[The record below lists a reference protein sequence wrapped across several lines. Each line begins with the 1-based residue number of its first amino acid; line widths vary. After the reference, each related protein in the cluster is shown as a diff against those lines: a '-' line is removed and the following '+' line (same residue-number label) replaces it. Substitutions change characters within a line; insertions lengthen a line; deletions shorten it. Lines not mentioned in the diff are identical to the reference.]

1 MAAPGTEAA
10 RSRKILEG
18 KAAIVS
24 GAASGIGRATAL
36 LLAREGADV
45 TIADRNERLG
55 AAVAQEIAGAGGRA
69 TFEKTDVSQAAD
81 CRRVVE
87 ATTRRCGGLHILA
100 TCAGIIRRYSVVEL
114 AEEDW
119 DAMMAV
125 NAKGAFLLSKFAV
138 PAMARS
144 GGGAIVHIAS
154 DWGLNG
160 GRKAA
165 GYCASKG
172 AVVLLT
178 KAMAIDHAAEGI
190 RVNCICP
197 GDIDTPMLRAES
209 RQLGQ
214 TAEEFVAEMSR
225 RPLGRV
231 GKPEEIA
238 QAVLYLVSDAS
249 SFVTGIAHLV
259 DGGAN
264 AGSM

>member
-1 MAAPGTEAA
+1 MTTIPAPTT
-10 RSRKILEG
+10 RRILEG
-18 KAAIVS
+18 KTAIVS
-24 GAASGIGRATAL
+24 GGASGIGRAVAM
-36 LLAREGADV
+36 LLALEGADV
-45 TIADRNERLG
+45 TIADLNAE
-55 AAVAQEIAGAGGRA
+55 AGAGVVREITAASGKA
-69 TFEKTDVSQAAD
+69 AFEKTDVSRAPD

-87 ATTRRCGGLHILA
+87 SVTARCGALHILA
-100 TCAGIIRRYSVVEL
+100 TCAGIIRRFSVVEL

-119 DAMMAV
+119 DAMMDV

-138 PAMARS
+138 PAMARNK
-144 GGGAIVHIAS
+144 GGAIVHIAS

-160 GRKAA
+160 GRNAA

-178 KAMAIDHAAEGI
+178 KAMAIDHAAQGI

-209 RQLGQ
+209 AQLGQ
-214 TAEEFVAEMSR
+214 SDAEFLAACSN

-231 GKPEEIA
+231 GRPEEIA
-238 QAVLYLVSDAS
+238 QAVLYLVSEAS